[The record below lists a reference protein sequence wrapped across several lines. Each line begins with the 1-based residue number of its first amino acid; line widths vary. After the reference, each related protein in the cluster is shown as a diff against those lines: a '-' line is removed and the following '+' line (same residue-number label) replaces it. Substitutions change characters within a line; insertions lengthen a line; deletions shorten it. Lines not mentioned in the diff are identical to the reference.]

1 MGLKN
6 LHLRLKAF
14 RLRQL
19 LVGDSRSKKRRSL
32 TTQKPSWMVPIS
44 HGYHVI
50 EDRSFGGACDCGF
63 EEENSDSVVVQR
75 EQIEEMEVW
84 FFGVS
89 DSRIGDGITKYMQS
103 HFFDRKPKESQIS
116 RKSKEAMKKAYLG
129 AKAKVTEIE
138 NADEAWKVGSASAM
152 VMNGEKLVLANMGD
166 YRAVV
171 CKDGVAHQIGRKHR
185 HTGKQS
191 WIRRL
196 ISGAFHMPKVR
207 MLAFNSGTTGD
218 DRQPKSLGVFVGAE
232 SIDSN
237 TEFIILASTGIW
249 EVIKNQEAVN
259 LIRHIENA
267 QEAAECLAKEALTR
281 MSRSNIS
288 CLVIHF
294 D

>member
-19 LVGDSRSKKRRSL
+19 LVGDSRSKKDGLLPPRSRLGWCLFLMGIIESRLKRWKSGFLEFLTVESVMELRSSCNPISL
-32 TTQKPSWMVPIS
+32 TGS
-44 HGYHVI
+44 
-50 EDRSFGGACDCGF
+50 
-63 EEENSDSVVVQR
+63 
-75 EQIEEMEVW
+75 
-84 FFGVS
+84 
-89 DSRIGDGITKYMQS
+89 
-103 HFFDRKPKESQIS
+103 PK

>member
-1 MGLKN
+1 MILKKKNIGSRIQLIWDNMGLKN

-19 LVGDSRSKKRRSL
+19 L
-32 TTQKPSWMVPIS
+32 
-44 HGYHVI
+44 
-50 EDRSFGGACDCGF
+50 
-63 EEENSDSVVVQR
+63 EENSDSVVVQR

-89 DSRIGDGITKYMQS
+89 DSRIGDGITKSMQS

-196 ISGAFHMPKVR
+196 ISVR